1 MRRASAGFTLL
12 EVLLALL
19 VLTAGLLGFAGTL
32 GPVSAL
38 ASLGRIHSRVA
49 VVLASR
55 ISRLRTE
62 LQAGAPG
69 CVLPAPGS
77 NAGLANQAAGQQS
90 LDVVVGEVG
99 RHAEALG
106 DHRPGEGLAREEAHH
121 GHPVLV
127 GQGLDP
133 VEPVEELEVF
143 DVRSRLHLQ

>member
-38 ASLGRIHSRVA
+38 AGQGRIHGRVA

-55 ISRLRTE
+55 VSRLRTE

-69 CVLPAPGS
+69 CVLPAAGS
-77 NAGLANQAAGQQS
+77 A
-90 LDVVVGEVG
+90 V
-99 RHAEALG
+99 
-106 DHRPGEGLAREEAHH
+106 
-121 GHPVLV
+121 HPW
-127 GQGLDP
+127 GLDESWASSLSANIVELRIVARFRLPGRTP
-133 VEPVEELEVF
+133 VETLIARFPCP
-143 DVRSRLHLQ
+143 

>member
-38 ASLGRIHSRVA
+38 AGQGRIHGRVA

-55 ISRLRTE
+55 VSRLRTE

-69 CVLPAPGS
+69 CVLPAAGS
-77 NAGLANQAAGQQS
+77 A
-90 LDVVVGEVG
+90 V
-99 RHAEALG
+99 
-106 DHRPGEGLAREEAHH
+106 
-121 GHPVLV
+121 HPS
-127 GQGLDP
+127 GLDEAWVSSLSANI
-133 VEPVEELEVF
+133 VELRIVARF
-143 DVRSRLHLQ
+143 RLPRRTPAETLIARFPCP